1 MKNCKKKDVYNK
13 IMQASITKY
22 MSNPPQVTPKSSYA
36 ALNLHELKMLCK
48 KNNLKGYSKMRKDEI
63 VNLLNK
69 NGTGL
74 LNCFELKTTIK
85 NTNIKKQ
92 PYKVLDYLVN
102 SKQIV
107 LLQRIKTKS
116 LHVVVYHPTTRFV
129 FNEEIVKKS
138 QQKFKVIGYLT
149 DELNVLPITK
159 DMINVCKEWKF
170 DYTMPENISTIEIGR
185 EDKLEDYELDNILY
199 KTGIHTHVHEEDE
212 YEEDEYD
219 EEDYPNYEELF

>member
-1 MKNCKKKDVYNK
+1 
-13 IMQASITKY
+13 MQASITKY
-22 MSNPPQVTPKSSYA
+22 MSNPPYVTPKSSYA
-36 ALNLHELKMLCK
+36 ALNVHELKMLCK
-48 KNNLKGYSKMRKDEI
+48 KNNVKGYSKMRKDEI

-85 NTNIKKQ
+85 NTNVKKQ

-116 LHVVVYHPTTRFV
+116 LNVVVYHPTTRFV
-129 FNEEIVKKS
+129 FNEEIVKKG
-138 QQKFKVIGYLT
+138 QQKFNVIGYLT
-149 DELNVLPITK
+149 EELTVSPITK

-170 DYTMPENISTIEIGR
+170 DYTLPENISTIEIGK

-199 KTGIHTHVHEEDE
+199 KTGILDDDDDGDE
-212 YEEDEYD
+212 
-219 EEDYPNYEELF
+219 EEDYPNYEELY

>member
-1 MKNCKKKDVYNK
+1 
-13 IMQASITKY
+13 MQASITKY
-22 MSNPPQVTPKSSYA
+22 MSNPPQVMPKTTYA
-36 ALNLHELKMLCK
+36 ALNLHELKMICK

-69 NGTGL
+69 SGTGL

-85 NTNIKKQ
+85 NTNVKKQ

-116 LHVVVYHPTTRFV
+116 SNVVVYHPTTKFV
-129 FNEEIVKKS
+129 FNEEVAKRGQS
-138 QQKFKVIGYLT
+138 SSKFNVIGYLT
-149 DELNVLPITK
+149 EDLNVLPITK
-159 DMINVCKEWKF
+159 DMINLCKEWKF
-170 DYTMPENISTIEIGR
+170 DYTLPENISTIEIGK

-199 KTGIHTHVHEEDE
+199 KTGIDDDEE
-212 YEEDEYD
+212 D
-219 EEDYPNYEELF
+219 EEDYPNYDELY

>member
-1 MKNCKKKDVYNK
+1 
-13 IMQASITKY
+13 MQASITKY
-22 MSNPPQVTPKSSYA
+22 MSNPQQIIPKSTYS
-36 ALNLHELKMLCK
+36 ALNLHELKLLCK

-85 NTNIKKQ
+85 NTNVKKQ

-116 LHVVVYHPTTRFV
+116 SNVVVYHPTTRFV
-129 FNEEIVKKS
+129 FNEEVVKKN
-138 QQKFKVIGYLT
+138 QQKFNVIGYLT
-149 DELNVLPITK
+149 EDLNVLPITK
-159 DMINVCKEWKF
+159 DMISMCKEWKF
-170 DYTMPENISTIEIGR
+170 DYTLPENISTIEIGR

-199 KTGIHTHVHEEDE
+199 KTGTYNYDEDE
-212 YEEDEYD
+212 
-219 EEDYPNYEELF
+219 EEDYPNYDELY